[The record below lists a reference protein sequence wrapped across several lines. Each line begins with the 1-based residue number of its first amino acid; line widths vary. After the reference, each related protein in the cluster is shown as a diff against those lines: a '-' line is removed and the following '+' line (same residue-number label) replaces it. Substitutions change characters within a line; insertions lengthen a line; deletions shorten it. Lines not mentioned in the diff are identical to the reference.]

1 MIPARMTA
9 KFGATGVD
17 NDREQE
23 SEFFL
28 KTKVGI
34 KIRAN
39 FQCTFF
45 FSPHGNAKIANKI
58 QCVFSRKVTL
68 SDCPFW
74 VFVICGRR
82 LAVFREG
89 LTQLVL

>member
-45 FSPHGNAKIANKI
+45 FSRTVTPK
-58 QCVFSRKVTL
+58 SRIKYSACSV
-68 SDCPFW
+68 
-74 VFVICGRR
+74 VK
-82 LAVFREG
+82 
-89 LTQLVL
+89 

>member
-34 KIRAN
+34 KN
-39 FQCTFF
+39 
-45 FSPHGNAKIANKI
+45 
-58 QCVFSRKVTL
+58 
-68 SDCPFW
+68 
-74 VFVICGRR
+74 
-82 LAVFREG
+82 
-89 LTQLVL
+89 

>member
-1 MIPARMTA
+1 MVEGQSTKRSKCSNSTLHIFCFFFSILCFSNKLFSMIPARMTA

-34 KIRAN
+34 KN
-39 FQCTFF
+39 
-45 FSPHGNAKIANKI
+45 
-58 QCVFSRKVTL
+58 
-68 SDCPFW
+68 
-74 VFVICGRR
+74 
-82 LAVFREG
+82 
-89 LTQLVL
+89 